1 MSLRPRSWFRT
12 AAAAVI
18 FAIAVG
24 PAAAEPSSEAE
35 PEPGSTIR
43 LTREAVLNGITL
55 PKGTELRIVGVKKDD
70 RGVVTRVDLEEAG
83 SDKKVFK
90 GIAAEA
96 LAALTAAPSAGA
108 PAGDRA
114 SIFKV
119 GAQIPILRE
128 LALGNVVIPRG
139 STLQID
145 RVVKDKAGRVAKL
158 DLRETSGDK
167 RRLRDLP
174 VEKLLLALSP
184 DDVSWAD
191 AQVGRV
197 IQLGGDLDFAGSS
210 YPRGAKMIVT
220 RVETEARTGSAVK
233 VDLRELEGQ
242 KREAL
247 GVPVALLKQNGAVGT
262 AAGAPR

>member
-1 MSLRPRSWFRT
+1 MAAT
-12 AAAAVI
+12 AILCTADAGV
-18 FAIAVG
+18 
-24 PAAAEPSSEAE
+24 AEPMPSPPESAPA

-43 LTREAVLNGITL
+43 LMREAVLNGVTL
-55 PKGTELRIVGVKKDD
+55 PKGTELRIAGVKKDD
-70 RGVVTRVDLEEAG
+70 RGVVTRVDLEEPNG
-83 SDKKVFK
+83 TKKVFK
-90 GIAAEA
+90 GIAPEA

-108 PAGDRA
+108 PSGDRG

-119 GAQIPILRE
+119 GAQIPIIRE
-128 LALGNVVIPRG
+128 LSLGTVVFPRG

-145 RVVKDKAGRVAKL
+145 RIVKDKAGKLTKL
-158 DLRETSGDK
+158 DLRETSGEK
-167 RRLRDLP
+167 RRVRDLP

-197 IQLGGDLDFAGSS
+197 LQLGADLEFAGGAFA
-210 YPRGAKMIVT
+210 RGAKMVVT
-220 RVETEARTGSAVK
+220 RVETEPRTGSAVK